1 MSLQSTNYVYYTALI
16 NNDGSSVP
24 AYESEVEPP
33 FEFKEDRKI
42 ALLPN
47 PEEYEVC
54 VQSCLIDL
62 KTLPVFIPTI
72 KYNTNPSNIQ
82 KTETIYEI
90 TLEYDGYS
98 ATTPVYFEP
107 QDETISLPNHVNGK
121 ANYKSGYYNLYNY
134 EFFFTM
140 VNEAIRA
147 SFLKL
152 IDVIKSYFGG
162 TLPTAFSN
170 LATTTDIYEIPYFI
184 FDKESSLIFLNSPK
198 STFSDSNSSHV
209 NIMLNRAL
217 YRLFNSLPF
226 KLQNKTF
233 NTLDGTTQVTTTK
246 TLFKLN
252 LSNFKQANEVE
263 IFSHLSNGNSNTIKS
278 THMLIYQDYE
288 TLSSW
293 SPVESIVIVSPNFPI
308 QSHAVSADL
317 DYVNGF
323 ATVIGDVRRENEIM
337 EISTN
342 SPIPSIIYEP
352 KEYRFMSM
360 KQTDSGLTNIIFKV
374 YYRFKN
380 DGSLIQVKTN
390 LGGSFSLKLMFR
402 KIK

>member
-1 MSLQSTNYVYYTALI
+1 VYYTALI
-16 NNDGSSVP
+16 NNDGSTVP

-33 FEFKEDRKI
+33 FEFKEDRKV

-47 PEEYEVC
+47 PEEYEVA

-62 KTLPVFIPTI
+62 KTLPVFIPTV
-72 KYNTNPSNIQ
+72 KYNTNPTDIQ

-90 TLEYDGYS
+90 TLVYDIYS

-107 QDETISLPNHVNGK
+107 QDETISLQNFVNGK

-140 VNEAIRA
+140 VNTAIRTT
-147 SFLKL
+147 FLKL

-184 FDKESSLIFLNSPK
+184 FDKERSLIFLNSPK

-226 KLQNKTF
+226 KLQNKSF
-233 NTLDGTTQVTTTK
+233 NTLDGITQITTTK

-263 IFSHLSNGNSNTIKS
+263 IFSHLSNGNSASTKT

-308 QSHAVSADL
+308 NSHAVSADL

-323 ATVIGDVRRENEIM
+323 ATVIGDVRHESEIM

>member
-1 MSLQSTNYVYYTALI
+1 
-16 NNDGSSVP
+16 
-24 AYESEVEPP
+24 
-33 FEFKEDRKI
+33 
-42 ALLPN
+42 
-47 PEEYEVC
+47 
-54 VQSCLIDL
+54 LIDL

-72 KYNTNPSNIQ
+72 KYNTNPTDIQ

-90 TLEYDGYS
+90 TLVYDIYS

-107 QDETISLPNHVNGK
+107 QDETISLQNFVNGK

-140 VNEAIRA
+140 VNTAIRTT
-147 SFLKL
+147 FLKL

-162 TLPTAFSN
+162 TLPTVFSN
-170 LATTTDIYEIPYFI
+170 LASTTDIYEIPYFI

-226 KLQNKTF
+226 KLQNKSF
-233 NTLDGTTQVTTTK
+233 NTLDGITQITTTK

-263 IFSHLSNGNSNTIKS
+263 IFSHLSNGNSASTKT

-308 QSHAVSADL
+308 NSHAVSADI

-323 ATVIGDVRRENEIM
+323 PTVIGDVRHESEIM

>member
-1 MSLQSTNYVYYTALI
+1 MSNNYWYYTALI

-24 AYESEVEPP
+24 AYESEVEPD
-33 FEFKEDRKI
+33 FVFMEDRKV

-47 PEEYEVC
+47 PEEYEVA

-62 KTLPVFIPTI
+62 KKLPVFIPTI
-72 KYNTNPSNIQ
+72 KYNTNPTDIQ

-90 TLEYDGYS
+90 TLEYDIYS
-98 ATTPVYFEP
+98 ATTPVYFQR

-140 VNEAIRA
+140 VNEAIRTT
-147 SFLKL
+147 FLKL

-170 LATTTDIYEIPYFI
+170 LATNGTYEICYFI

-198 STFSDSNSSHV
+198 STFSDSNSSNV

-233 NTLDGTTQVTTTK
+233 NTLDGTTQITTTK

-263 IFSHLSNGNSNTIKS
+263 IFSHLSNGNSASVKS

-288 TLSSW
+288 TLSTW

-308 QSHAVSADL
+308 NSHAVSADI

-323 ATVIGDVRRENEIM
+323 PTVIGDVRHESEIL

-342 SPIPSIIYEP
+342 SPVPSIIYEP

-390 LGGSFSLKLMFR
+390 LGGNLSLKLMFR

>member
-1 MSLQSTNYVYYTALI
+1 MSNNYLYYTALI

-33 FEFKEDRKI
+33 FEFKEDRKV
-42 ALLPN
+42 ALLEK

-54 VQSCLIDL
+54 VQNSRISL
-62 KTLPVFIPTI
+62 KSLPVFISTI
-72 KYNTNPSNIQ
+72 KYNNTNPSDTQ
-82 KTETIYEI
+82 KHQTIYEI
-90 TLEYDGYS
+90 TLVYDGYS

-107 QDETISLPNHVNGK
+107 QDETLTLPNFVNGK

-140 VNEAIRA
+140 VNAAIRTT
-147 SFLKL
+147 FLKL

-162 TLPTAFSN
+162 TLPTDFSDLSTN
-170 LATTTDIYEIPYFI
+170 GNFKISYFI

-233 NTLDGTTQVTTTK
+233 NTLDETTQITTTK

-263 IFSHLSNGNSNTIKS
+263 IYPHLSNGSSGLIKK
-278 THMLIYQDYE
+278 THILIYQDYE
-288 TLSSW
+288 TLSTW
-293 SPVESIVIVSPNFPI
+293 SPIESILIVSPNFPI

-317 DYVNGF
+317 DYINGF
-323 ATVIGDVRRENEIM
+323 PTVIGDVRYESEIL

-342 SPIPSIIYEP
+342 SPGPSIIYEP
-352 KEYRFMSM
+352 KQYRFMHM
-360 KQTDSGLTNIIFKV
+360 KQTDSGLTNIIFKI

-380 DGSLIQVKTN
+380 DGSLIQVKAN
-390 LGGSFSLKLMFR
+390 LGGSLSLKLMFR